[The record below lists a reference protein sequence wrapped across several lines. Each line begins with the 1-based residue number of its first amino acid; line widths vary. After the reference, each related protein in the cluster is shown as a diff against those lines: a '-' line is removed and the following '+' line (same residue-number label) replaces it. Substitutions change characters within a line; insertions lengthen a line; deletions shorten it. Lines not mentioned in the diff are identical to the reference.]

1 MMRMLKIFYI
11 VVFILFCVTPIAV
24 IALISVTASNFLTFP
39 PQGYSL
45 RWFAQIFTDKDWF
58 EALKNSFQIALI
70 SSALAVLI
78 ALPISYAAWRYGI
91 RYAKFLAAVGILPFM
106 LPPVLIALG
115 FLLLFTF
122 IGAYGLFV
130 NGIIAHAVFLLAL
143 PLVMISLGF
152 ESIEQSLLEA
162 GSTMGATNFQLFRT
176 IILPLVFPYIIASLA
191 FCVVISLNEYIVLL
205 MTIGFSYETL
215 PIKVFNA
222 MRYGYS
228 PILASIAVFFLLIST
243 VVFGLIATFGNLPRI
258 LGAIDRD

>member
-1 MMRMLKIFYI
+1 MRALKIFYM
-11 VVFILFCVTPIAV
+11 VVFTVFCVSPIAV
-24 IALISVTASNFLTFP
+24 IALISLTASNFLTFP
-39 PQGYSL
+39 PEGYSL
-45 RWFAQIFTDKDWF
+45 RWFAEIFTDKDWF
-58 EALKNSFQIALI
+58 EALKNSFEIALI

-78 ALPISYAAWRYGI
+78 ALPISYVAWRHGI
-91 RYAKFLAAVGILPFM
+91 RYARFLAAIGILPFM

-122 IGAYGLFV
+122 IGAYGLFI
-130 NGIIAHAVFLLAL
+130 NGIIAHAIFLLAL

-162 GSTMGATNFQLFRT
+162 GSTMGASSFQLFT
-176 IILPLVFPYIIASLA
+176 TVIFPLVLPYIIASLA

-215 PIKVFNA
+215 PIRVFNA

-228 PILASIAVFFLLIST
+228 PILASIAVFFLLINA
-243 VVFGLIATFGNLPRI
+243 VVFGLIAAFGNLPRL

>member
-1 MMRMLKIFYI
+1 MRALKIFYM
-11 VVFILFCVTPIAV
+11 VVFTVFCVSPIAV
-24 IALISVTASNFLTFP
+24 IALISLTASNFLTFP
-39 PQGYSL
+39 PEGYSL
-45 RWFAQIFTDKDWF
+45 RWFAEIFTDKDWF
-58 EALKNSFQIALI
+58 EALKNSFEIALI

-78 ALPISYAAWRYGI
+78 ALPISYVAWRHGI
-91 RYAKFLAAVGILPFM
+91 RYARFLAAIGILPFM

-122 IGAYGLFV
+122 IGAYGLFI
-130 NGIIAHAVFLLAL
+130 NGIIAHAIFLLAL

-162 GSTMGATNFQLFRT
+162 GSTMGASSFQLFT
-176 IILPLVFPYIIASLA
+176 TVIFPLVLPYIIASLA
-191 FCVVISLNEYIVLL
+191 FCVVISLNEYIVML

-215 PIKVFNA
+215 PIRVFNA

-228 PILASIAVFFLLIST
+228 PILASIAVFFLLINA
-243 VVFGLIATFGNLPRI
+243 VVFGLIAAFGNLPRL

>member
-1 MMRMLKIFYI
+1 MRALKIFYM
-11 VVFILFCVTPIAV
+11 VVFTVFCVSPIAV
-24 IALISVTASNFLTFP
+24 IALISLTASNFLTFP
-39 PQGYSL
+39 PEGYSL
-45 RWFAQIFTDKDWF
+45 RWFAEIFTDKDWF
-58 EALKNSFQIALI
+58 EALKNSFEIALI

-78 ALPISYAAWRYGI
+78 ALPISYVAWRHGI
-91 RYAKFLAAVGILPFM
+91 RYARFLAAIGILPFM

-122 IGAYGLFV
+122 IGAYGLFI
-130 NGIIAHAVFLLAL
+130 NGIIAHAIFLLAL

-162 GSTMGATNFQLFRT
+162 GSTMGASSFQLFT
-176 IILPLVFPYIIASLA
+176 TVIFPLVLPYIIASLA

-215 PIKVFNA
+215 PIRVFNA

-228 PILASIAVFFLLIST
+228 PFLASIAVFFLLINA
-243 VVFGLIATFGNLPRI
+243 VVFGLIAAFGNLPRL

>member
-1 MMRMLKIFYI
+1 MRTLKVLYMVIFT
-11 VVFILFCVTPIAV
+11 VFCVAPIIV
-24 IALISVTASNFLTFP
+24 IALVSVTASTFLAFP
-39 PQGYSL
+39 PEGYSL
-45 RWFAQIFTDKDWF
+45 RWFSQIFTDEAWF
-58 EALKNSFQIALI
+58 EALKNSFEIALI
-70 SSALAVLI
+70 SSVLSVFV
-78 ALPISYAAWRYGI
+78 ALPVSYAAWRHGI
-91 RYAKFLAAVGILPFM
+91 RYAKFLAAAGILPFM

-122 IGAYGLFV
+122 IGTYGLFI

-152 ESIEQSLLEA
+152 ESIEKSLLEA
-162 GSTMGATNFQLFRT
+162 GATMGATSFQLFT
-176 IILPLVFPYIIASLA
+176 TVIFPLVLPYIIASFA
-191 FCVVISLNEYIVLL
+191 FCVVISLNEYIVSL

-228 PILASIAVFFLLIST
+228 PILASIAVFFLLINT
-243 VVFGLIATFGNLPRI
+243 VVFGLIAAFGNLPRL